1 MMEENNSKKVL
12 LSVLGVAIL
21 VVAVVGVSFAA
32 FNYANTP
39 NDSNTINVGTITMS
53 FSEETAGISI
63 TNAEPT
69 ADSTAMTDKTEK
81 HYFDFTVA
89 RTTSA
94 TVKVPYEISISEGTM
109 GEGETKL
116 PTQYVTVYLTKV
128 DADGSETAVVGPTK
142 LNTLITDSNKSTL
155 HATTAYKLAT
165 IADATG
171 ATYTGT
177 AENYRLRMWVNTDAT
192 FTTDGAGNTLVSTNK
207 YAYRLTVNVD
217 AHVNPLGQ

>member
-39 NDSNTINVGTITMS
+39 NTSNTINVGTITMS

-69 ADSTAMTDKTEK
+69 ADATAMVDKTDK
-81 HYFDFTVA
+81 HYFDFTVT

-116 PTQYVTVYLTKV
+116 PAQYVTVYLTSV
-128 DADGSETAVVGPTK
+128 DADGAETQVIAPTK
-142 LNTLITDSNKSTL
+142 LNTLIVDGNKSTL
-155 HATTAYKLAT
+155 NKNTAYVLASIT
-165 IADATG
+165 DTTG
-171 ATYTGT
+171 ATYAAK
-177 AENYRLRMWVNTDAT
+177 AETYRLRMWVNTDAK
-192 FTTDGAGNTLVSTNK
+192 FTTDGANDTLVSTTK